1 VPEGASPPAPTAK
14 VHRPGGKSASSG
26 DLLELVDRVV
36 GWAGPGEQV
45 EAYAARGHHT
55 SVRVFDGEVES
66 LSSADTSGI
75 GVRVVVGG
83 RQGFAYAGS
92 LDESV
97 LAETL
102 AEARDN
108 AAFGTVDEFLGLAGP
123 DGVEPAELDLFRPE
137 MAAFPADRKVEL
149 ALEVERATRAADP
162 RIRGVETAS
171 YGDTIAESALA
182 STQGIRTTA
191 QRTVCYV
198 NADAIAG
205 EGAESQTGYGYSV
218 GRQPDELDVAKAAAD
233 AAERATRMLGARKP
247 ASRRVTV
254 LFDPMITS
262 RFLGVLSSALSAEA
276 AQKGRS
282 MFAGR
287 EGEAVA
293 VPFLTLADDPTEPRA
308 FGSGPYDAEGLAS
321 RRNLLIEDGLLRGFL
336 HNTYTGRRAGQP
348 SNASAVRGG
357 FKSTPGVGSRA
368 LALAPGTRSQ
378 EELMADAG
386 EGLLVQSVTGM
397 HSGANP
403 VSGDF
408 SVGVEGLMV
417 RGGAPAEP
425 VREATVASTLQ
436 RMLLDVA
443 AVGGD
448 LEWLPG
454 GSAGVTLVIR
464 DVTLSGS

>member
-1 VPEGASPPAPTAK
+1 MPDTAT
-14 VHRPGGKSASSG
+14 G
-26 DLLELVDRVV
+26 DLLDLVDRVV
-36 GWAGPGEQV
+36 AWAEPGEQV

-55 SVRVFDGEVES
+55 EVKVFDGDVES

-108 AAFGTVDEFLGLAGP
+108 AGFGSVDEFLGLPSP
-123 DGVEPAELDLFRPE
+123 DGVEPVDLDVFRPE
-137 MAAFPADRKVEL
+137 LATFPADRKVEL
-149 ALEVERATRAADP
+149 ALEVERATRAADR

-171 YGDTIAESALA
+171 YGDTLAESALA
-182 STQGIRTTA
+182 STEGIRTSA
-191 QRTVCYV
+191 RRTVCYV

-218 GRQPDELDVAKAAAD
+218 ARQPDELDVAKAAAD

-247 ASRRVTV
+247 PSRRLTV
-254 LFDPMITS
+254 LFDPLVTA

-276 AQKGRS
+276 ALKGRS

-293 VPFLTLADDPTEPRA
+293 VGFLTLVDDPTEPRA
-308 FGSGPYDAEGLAS
+308 FGSSRYDAEGLAS

-336 HNTYTGRRAGQP
+336 HNTYTGRRSGQP

-368 LALAPGTRSQ
+368 LALAPGSGSQ
-378 EELMADAG
+378 EELMADVDD
-386 EGLLVQSVTGM
+386 GLLVQSVTGM

-408 SVGVEGLMV
+408 SVGVEGLII
-417 RGGAPAEP
+417 RDGAPAEP

-436 RMLLDVA
+436 RMLLDVV

-454 GSAGVTLVIR
+454 GSAGVTLAIK
-464 DVTLSGS
+464 DVTLSGV